1 MQPGATLRAAQAT
14 SLNDVKPLALT
25 LGDPA
30 GIGPE
35 IVAKALAHDAILRDR
50 VVVVGD
56 SLVLQNE
63 LSRHAPEFHVK
74 LVNLRDGR
82 PELHEHDVAL
92 HVVSSLNAPPA
103 PGKVS
108 AEAGRAAYESI
119 VEAAQLSLQGHTCG
133 MATAPINK
141 LALRSAGISEPGHTE
156 ILARLSGL
164 EGTTRFAMMF
174 ASEQLQVV
182 LATIHLPL
190 SQALSALTPELIFEK
205 IELTHNA
212 GKWLGKVNP
221 KIAIAG
227 INPHAGESGMLGS
240 DEQRVLIPAIKKARE
255 RGFNVTDPLP
265 PDTVF
270 MRARTGEFDVVL
282 AMYHDQ
288 GLIPVKLLGLD
299 SAVNVTIGLP
309 FLRSSVDHGT
319 AFDIAG
325 RGIASEANLLH
336 VLRWHLAHVD
346 GSA

>member
-1 MQPGATLRAAQAT
+1 M
-14 SLNDVKPLALT
+14 SNVKPLALT

-35 IVAKALAHDAILRDR
+35 IVVKALAHDAILRDR

-56 SLVLQNE
+56 PLALQDA
-63 LSRHAPEFHVK
+63 LSRYAAEFHIK
-74 LVNLRDGR
+74 HVNLRDGL
-82 PELHEHDVAL
+82 PELHEHDIAL
-92 HVVSSLNAPPA
+92 HAASSLNALPA
-103 PGKVS
+103 VGMVS
-108 AEAGRAAYESI
+108 AEAGRAAYAAI
-119 VEAAQLSLQGHTCG
+119 VAAAQLSLQGHTCG

-141 LALRSAGISEPGHTE
+141 LALRAAGVSEPGHTE

-164 EGTTRFAMMF
+164 EGNTRFAMMF
-174 ASEQLQVV
+174 ASEHLQVV

-190 SQALSALTPELIFEK
+190 AQALAALTPELIFEK
-205 IELTHNA
+205 IQLTHEA
-212 GKWLGKVNP
+212 GIWLGKVNP

-227 INPHAGESGMLGS
+227 INPHAGEGGMLGS
-240 DEQRVLIPAIKKARE
+240 DEERVLLPAIERARAH
-255 RGFNVTDPLP
+255 GFNVSDPLP

-309 FLRSSVDHGT
+309 FLRTSVDHGT

-325 RGIASEANLLH
+325 RGVASEANLLH
-336 VLRWHLAHVD
+336 VLRWHLARAAPAATRLRTLK
-346 GSA
+346 SMEKK

>member
-1 MQPGATLRAAQAT
+1 M
-14 SLNDVKPLALT
+14 SNVKPLALT

-50 VVVVGD
+50 VVVVG
-56 SLVLQNE
+56 SALVLQDAMA
-63 LSRHAPEFHVK
+63 RYAPEFHIK
-74 LVNLRDGR
+74 LVDLRDQM
-82 PELHEHDVAL
+82 PDLHEHDIAL
-92 HVVSSLNAPPA
+92 HSVASINTLPV

-108 AEAGRAAYESI
+108 IEAGRAAYDAI
-119 VEAAQLSLQGHTCG
+119 VEAAQLSLGGHSCG

-141 LALRSAGISEPGHTE
+141 LALRAAGISEPGHTE

-164 EGTTRFAMMF
+164 EGSARFAMLF
-174 ASEQLQVV
+174 ASEHLQVV

-190 SQALSALTPELIFEK
+190 SQALTALTPELIFDK
-205 IELTHNA
+205 IQLTHGA

-227 INPHAGESGMLGS
+227 INPHAGEGGMLGS
-240 DEQRVLIPAIKKARE
+240 DEQTVLMPAINKARE
-255 RGFNVTDPLP
+255 HGFNVTDPLP

-270 MRARTGEFDVVL
+270 MRARSGEFDVVL

-325 RGIASEANLLH
+325 LGVASEANLLH
-336 VLRWHLAHVD
+336 VLRWHLERVH
-346 GSA
+346 